1 MSQTLYIK
9 SMVCDRCKMAV
20 KQILEQAELHP
31 LTVEL
36 GVVTIEEDSLCD
48 EKRVQLA
55 QALKSIGFELLEDQR
70 QQLMHQI
77 KTAIID
83 LVHYKSSGQPLTLCA
98 YLAEKFHLDY
108 SRLSKLFSECTGMTI
123 ERYYML
129 QRVERVKELLKYDE
143 LTLTQIAQ
151 QMNYSSVAYLSS
163 QFKNVTGMTPSKFK
177 SLSLNYRIALD
188 KI

>member
-9 SMVCDRCKMAV
+9 NMVCDRCKMAV
-20 KQILEQAELHP
+20 EQMVKQAGLHP
-31 LTVEL
+31 TAVEL
-36 GVVTIEEDSLCD
+36 GSITVYEDHIIND
-48 EKRVQLA
+48 KRQQLA
-55 QALKSIGFELLEDQR
+55 SSLKALGFELLEDQR
-70 QQLMHQI
+70 QQLMHQV

-83 LVHYKSSGQPLTLCA
+83 LVHYSTSRPQLTLSA
-98 YLAEKFHLDY
+98 FLAERFHVDY

-129 QRVERVKELLKYDE
+129 QRVEKVKELLKYDE

-177 SLSLNYRIALD
+177 SLNTNTRIALD